1 MREREARVR
10 SKGANGQK
18 GKRAKG
24 QKGKMAKGAIGK
36 PQTNI
41 FASYEK
47 LKMAHTTVDEY
58 RCKSVKTVER

>member
-1 MREREARVR
+1 MGKKAE
-10 SKGANGQK
+10 
-18 GKRAKG
+18 GKRAKW
-24 QKGKMAKGAIGK
+24 QKGQQGK

-47 LKMAHTTVDEY
+47 LKMAQTPVDEY

>member
-1 MREREARVR
+1 
-10 SKGANGQK
+10 
-18 GKRAKG
+18 
-24 QKGKMAKGAIGK
+24 MAKGAIGK

-58 RCKSVKTVER
+58 RCKSVKTAER